1 VVARHFPSASRNTTE
16 RRAVQQ
22 RNRVLVA
29 WLRRPVRRALAETAA
44 LAARARR
51 DPVSRRALASL
62 LLRLPSALAARRP
75 LPPGVAAQLRT
86 LEEAG

>member
-1 VVARHFPSASRNTTE
+1 M
-16 RRAVQQ
+16 QQ

-29 WLRRPVRRALAETAA
+29 WLRRPARHALAGTAA

-62 LLRLPSALAARRP
+62 LLRLPPALARRRS
-75 LPPGVAAQLRT
+75 LPPDVVAQLRT
-86 LEEAG
+86 LESAG